1 MKPIVTLQRIR
12 YAKPSVHVLLPV
24 VKKKITKALKGDG
37 YKSRAV
43 RSTAMV
49 LLSFG
54 GENILRLASN
64 LILTRILFPE
74 AFGMMALV
82 QVVITATTMFSDMGF
97 RGAIV
102 QDPRGEDRDFLNTAW
117 TLQILRGT
125 LLMLIVLAVA
135 DWAAAFYEEPLL
147 AELLA
152 VAAFVPFLQGFY
164 STRMLTAN
172 RTLQLERLTMIKL
185 GAKLIGVLVTIALAW
200 QLQSVWALVIGNLVG
215 PVLLIALSHTVLQG
229 IPNRPRLEWDATKR
243 LFRYGS
249 FIFLASA
256 SVFFVNDGDRMIL
269 GKYISLEELAIYSI
283 ALLLASVP
291 KKLSTAISSHV
302 IFPLYAR
309 RPATESEKNRKN
321 LNRARWMVTTPL
333 VVAAVC
339 FAAIGDPLVRFLYD
353 ARYEAAGPIL
363 KLIAL
368 AILPTITV
376 QSYLRSPLASGHSG
390 RYATFQIAAGFLHL
404 GLLLVLVPNLG
415 LLGAILTVP
424 LATLM
429 LYPVMVRMIR
439 PYNTWDPVHDVT
451 FFALSALLSCVVI
464 WYYYDLLAPILEPL
478 LTYIR

>member
-1 MKPIVTLQRIR
+1 M
-12 YAKPSVHVLLPV
+12 
-24 VKKKITKALKGDG
+24 VKKKIKKALKGDG

-49 LLSFG
+49 LLNFG
-54 GENILRLASN
+54 GGNFLRLASN

-74 AFGMMALV
+74 AFGLMALV
-82 QVVITATTMFSDMGF
+82 QVVITASSMFSDMGF

-102 QDPRGEDRDFLNTAW
+102 QDPRGDDPNFLNTVW

-125 LLMLIVLAVA
+125 LLMLIVLALA
-135 DWAAAFYEEPLL
+135 DTAANFYEEPLL

-152 VAAFVPFLQGFY
+152 VAAFVPFLQGFN
-164 STRMLTAN
+164 STRILTAS

-185 GAKLIGVLVTIALAW
+185 GTKLINVIVTIFLAW

-215 PVLLIALSHTVLQG
+215 PTLTVLFSHTVLRG
-229 IPNRPRLEWDATKR
+229 TPNRLRLEWDATKR

-256 SVFFVNDGDRMIL
+256 SVFFVNDGDRMLL

-333 VVAAVC
+333 VLAAAC
-339 FAAIGDPLVRFLYD
+339 FSFIGDPLVRFLYD

-368 AILPTITV
+368 AVLPTIPV

-390 RYATFQIAAGFLHL
+390 RYAAYQIFAGCLHL
-404 GLLLVLVPNLG
+404 GLLLLLVPNLG

-424 LATLM
+424 LSTFLI
-429 LYPVMVRMIR
+429 YPVMVMMIR
-439 PYNTWDPVHDVT
+439 
-451 FFALSALLSCVVI
+451 
-464 WYYYDLLAPILEPL
+464 
-478 LTYIR
+478 

>member
-1 MKPIVTLQRIR
+1 MARIR
-12 YAKPSVHVLLPV
+12 YPKTDIQVLFSV
-24 VKKKITKALKGDG
+24 VKRKISDALKGDS

-54 GENILRLASN
+54 GENFLRLASN
-64 LILTRILFPE
+64 LILTRLLFPE
-74 AFGMMALV
+74 AFGLMALV
-82 QVVITATTMFSDMGF
+82 QVVITGTTMFSDMGF

-102 QDPRGEDRDFLNTAW
+102 QDKRGDEPDFLNTAW

-125 LLMLIVLAVA
+125 LLMLIVLGLANT
-135 DWAAAFYEEPLL
+135 AAEFYEEPLL
-147 AELLA
+147 AELLT
-152 VAAFVPFLQGFY
+152 VAAFVPFIGGFI
-164 STRMLTAN
+164 STRVLTAN
-172 RTLQLERLTMIKL
+172 RTLQLERLTFIKL
-185 GAKLIGVLVTIALAW
+185 GTKLVGVIIMVILAW
-200 QLQSVWALVIGNLVG
+200 QLQSVWALVIGNLIG
-215 PVLLIALSHTVLQG
+215 PTLLLICSHTLMKGVK
-229 IPNRPRLEWDATKR
+229 NRPRLEWDATKR

-256 SVFFVNDGDRMIL
+256 SVFFVNDGDRLIL

-321 LNRARWMVTTPL
+321 LNRARWMITTPL
-333 VVAAVC
+333 VLAAAC
-339 FAAIGDPLVRFLYD
+339 FSFIGDPLVRLLYD
-353 ARYEAAGPIL
+353 VRYEAAGPVL

-390 RYATFQIAAGFLHL
+390 RYAAYQIAAGFLHL
-404 GLLLVLVPNLG
+404 GLLLLLVPPMG
-415 LLGAILTVP
+415 ILGAILTVP
-424 LATLM
+424 LSTLII
-429 LYPVMVRMIR
+429 YPVMVGMIR
-439 PYNTWDPVHDVT
+439 PYNTWDPLHDMT
-451 FFALSALLSCVVI
+451 FFGLSALLSLFVI
-464 WYYYDLLAPILEPL
+464 WYYYDLLAPILAPL